1 LYIFKGEG
9 GIKMRSLKI
18 SDHLITNPVKIAS
31 TATIGEAART
41 IIDNKVSGVI
51 VVNENDE
58 VEGMLSELDCLK
70 SLLTEIYNEGQVGKE
85 LVTAEMSTPVTYNKP
100 EEDII
105 SVAQSMLD
113 QKQRRRPV
121 IENGKLI
128 GQITCRQLLSAIMA
142 FGSK

>member
-1 LYIFKGEG
+1 
-9 GIKMRSLKI
+9 MRSLKI

-85 LVTAEMSTPVTYNKP
+85 LVTIEMSAPVTYNRP

-121 IENGKLI
+121 LDNGKLI

>member
-1 LYIFKGEG
+1 
-9 GIKMRSLKI
+9 MRSLKI
-18 SDHLITNPVKIAS
+18 SDHLVANPVKVAS
-31 TATIGEAART
+31 NATIGEAARI

-51 VVNENDE
+51 VVDADNK

-70 SLLTEIYNEGQVGKE
+70 SLLTEIYNEGEVGKAPVSE
-85 LVTAEMSTPVTYNKP
+85 EMTAPVTYSKP

-105 SVAQSMLD
+105 SVAQNMLD

-121 IENGKLI
+121 IDNENLV
-128 GQITCRQLLSAIMA
+128 GQITCRQLLSAIIA

>member
-1 LYIFKGEG
+1 
-9 GIKMRSLKI
+9 MRSLKI
-18 SDHLITNPVKIAS
+18 SDHLIANPVKIAS
-31 TATIGEAART
+31 TTTIGEAART

-51 VVNENDE
+51 VVDE
-58 VEGMLSELDCLK
+58 HNKVEGMLSELDCLK

-85 LVTAEMSTPVTYNKP
+85 LVKTEMSTPVTYNKP

-128 GQITCRQLLSAIMA
+128 GQITCRQLLTAIMA